1 MHHPQLLVHEA
12 DGQLA
17 AELRELATKKRRWA
31 LREPRQREACLR
43 LLERGGPSVFVIKIG
58 RDVENELSLL
68 EQVSWLS
75 PHTRIVAVGDT
86 ENPSLADLAWDLGA
100 AFVLF
105 PPQPRERLVELVE
118 SLMLSFPKV
127 PQPLLPAAECGEE
140 KADT

>member
-1 MHHPQLLVHEA
+1 
-12 DGQLA
+12 G
-17 AELRELATKKRRWA
+17 
-31 LREPRQREACLR
+31 

-68 EQVSWLS
+68 EQVSWSS
-75 PHTRIVAVGDT
+75 PHTRTVAVGDA

-118 SLMLSFPKV
+118 SLMISFPKR
-127 PQPLLPAAECGEE
+127 PMSLLPAEE
-140 KADT
+140 IVDQKAGL